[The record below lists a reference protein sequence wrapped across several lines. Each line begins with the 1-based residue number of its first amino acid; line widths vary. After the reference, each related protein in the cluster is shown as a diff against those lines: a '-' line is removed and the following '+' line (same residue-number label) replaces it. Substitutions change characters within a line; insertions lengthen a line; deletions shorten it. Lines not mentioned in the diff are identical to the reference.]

1 MIFHSNSRKTVCT
14 KFAGSSDPGAVL
26 LSSPF
31 RGVVHHL
38 IGTPSYWYISHWGA
52 YPQKNTD
59 GQTLG
64 VCDLSAPHGNSGL
77 LVSRNFHAGY
87 AHRRITSYIYQL
99 TCPPCSTVPH
109 SRRPQMGSTT
119 QVRSSMTLSSVRF
132 YLFIHTN
139 NAFISFL
146 LPCSLLSRVAGW
158 VGLMSAPAGA
168 LRKSGQSLDDKV
180 REVVH

>member
-1 MIFHSNSRKTVCT
+1 MILEQYSLAAPS
-14 KFAGSSDPGAVL
+14 GAWYTIL
-26 LSSPF
+26 LVYLP
-31 RGVVHHL
+31 L
-38 IGTPSYWYISHWGA
+38 GA
-52 YPQKNTD
+52 YPKKKTD

-64 VCDLSAPHGNSGL
+64 LCDLSAPHGNLGL
-77 LVSRNFHAGY
+77 LVSRNFHVGY

-99 TCPPCSTVPH
+99 TCPPCSTAPH

-119 QVRSSMTLSSVRF
+119 QVCLSIALSSVRF
-132 YLFIHTN
+132 YLFIHAN

-146 LPCSLLSRVAGW
+146 LPSSLLSR